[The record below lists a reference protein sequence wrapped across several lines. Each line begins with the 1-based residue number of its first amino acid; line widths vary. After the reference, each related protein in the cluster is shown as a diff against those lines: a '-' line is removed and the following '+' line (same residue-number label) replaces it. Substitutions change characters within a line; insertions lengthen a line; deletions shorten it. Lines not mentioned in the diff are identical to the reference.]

1 MISFNE
7 LGRGVR
13 IVLDNDPYEIM
24 ETTHMVKG
32 RGKSV
37 LQAKVKNLRTGNL
50 LSKTFRPSE
59 SFEEADT
66 SKTSLK
72 FLYKNRGQ
80 YFFCEDDNPKNRFSF
95 EEQTLNPGVVFLKEN
110 ETVEGML
117 FKGEIINITPPIK
130 VELKVIEAPPGVKGD
145 RAQSGTKLV
154 RLETGAE
161 MDVPLFIKEGDVV
174 EINTE
179 TKEYI
184 KRV

>member
-80 YFFCEDDNPKNRFSF
+80 YFFCEDDNPVSYTHLDVYKRQAPSF
-95 EEQTLNPGVVFLKEN
+95 VRDSFNH
-110 ETVEGML
+110 
-117 FKGEIINITPPIK
+117 FKLG
-130 VELKVIEAPPGVKGD
+130 
-145 RAQSGTKLV
+145 S
-154 RLETGAE
+154 
-161 MDVPLFIKEGDVV
+161 
-174 EINTE
+174 
-179 TKEYI
+179 
-184 KRV
+184 